1 MRLPIDG
8 GSRWRD
14 GTGDIGG
21 DGLSHVPK
29 REYWVVSTSTGPL
42 SNGVGKITL
51 CGDVDSEVTE
61 GKLISDLGLLTP
73 IQCDLAARRSVIRA
87 AFCVSGGTP
96 RGFEDV
102 GLFPILST
110 MGRASGSRYPKPT
123 NLTCG
128 ESVVILPAERSVP
141 TWGPFVIAVLIDVPQ
156 SPSARLHG
164 RPPRT
169 NTCWAAFKYCNGFSE
184 VFEEN
189 GHYGHSGHGVG
200 DKSCYASY

>member
-1 MRLPIDG
+1 MRLPVDG

-61 GKLISDLGLLTP
+61 GQLNKDLGLLTP

-87 AFCVSGGTP
+87 AFCVSGGMP

-102 GLFPILST
+102 GLLPILST

-123 NLTCG
+123 NLTWG
-128 ESVVILPAERSVP
+128 ESVVILPHGTREE
-141 TWGPFVIAVLIDVPQ
+141 GPGNPGQATTTKDSLFGLIAVVIDVRW

-164 RPPRT
+164 
-169 NTCWAAFKYCNGFSE
+169 
-184 VFEEN
+184 
-189 GHYGHSGHGVG
+189 HSLVKTIWNMKTIW
-200 DKSCYASY
+200 KS